1 MTDQVREAGRG
12 HAQARYNRQIAA
24 MPLTWSC
31 AATQG
36 LPGTPTRA
44 GKANYPN
51 NTSDATSTMFNLHVP
66 SRASIDRG
74 TALHAPNEI
83 SQAEDCGMQID
94 LALKATYHLD
104 GRHTPSN
111 KDMSGYQSESHGHQG
126 RPRRQIKFGKQ
137 ALDTRRPDTTGRL
150 LRCQLSS
157 RAKFAPGIRQGHEKG
172 HVGQTP
178 MNRGCTRRHPKTGL
192 Q

>member
-83 SQAEDCGMQID
+83 SQAEECGMQVD
-94 LALKATYHLD
+94 LALQASRQLPSTDQVWEASRGHAQARYDRQIAAMPTLLKGEIHAGNTTRTRKGARRLDADEPRMHAAASEDGLAVRTQTLD
-104 GRHTPSN
+104 GSVSRTN
-111 KDMSGYQSESHGHQG
+111 RFLYQEFYV
-126 RPRRQIKFGKQ
+126 P
-137 ALDTRRPDTTGRL
+137 
-150 LRCQLSS
+150 
-157 RAKFAPGIRQGHEKG
+157 
-172 HVGQTP
+172 
-178 MNRGCTRRHPKTGL
+178 
-192 Q
+192 